1 MNYENQICPG
11 CGAPLLPG
19 EDIVVCPDCATPQHR
34 ACYNK
39 LGSCVNGYLHASGY
53 IWQPDAPDAPVNEAE
68 APDVNGGENTTF
80 AGEYKQ
86 EPTEGL
92 YCPMCGTKNEP
103 GAYVCRECR
112 SPMPVGM
119 NHGFPFPPVSAFP
132 HQSPYLRGTGLTDDD
147 EIGGFK
153 AAEIA
158 VYLKSYQRKF
168 IPKFKRFSD
177 GGIKASWNWGA
188 FFLSPFYFF
197 YRRMLKA
204 GLAFFGVFV
213 AISLIITPILEKDSA
228 LYISVYNEV
237 FEEMTEGK
245 AAMSTEQQQRLYN
258 AMVMTG
264 KTLSKDPKFLACSG
278 AFVLAHIISALFAD
292 YFCYAKTLK
301 DIRIV
306 RENTREEI
314 PLRVVLYNVGGTS
327 VINFICSYFLFS
339 IVCRMLMS
347 LAERLI
353 S

>member
-11 CGAPLLPG
+11 CNQPLLPG
-19 EDIVVCPDCATPQHR
+19 EDIVVCPECATPQHR
-34 ACYNK
+34 ACYDK

-53 IWQPDAPDAPVNEAE
+53 IWQPDSPDAPVYEDSTPE
-68 APDVNGGENTTF
+68 TESVTY

-86 EPTEGL
+86 EATEGL
-92 YCPMCGTKNEP
+92 FCPMCGTKNEP
-103 GAYVCRECR
+103 GAFACKNCHN
-112 SPMPVGM
+112 PMPVGM
-119 NHGFPFPPVSAFP
+119 NANIPFPFNNTPFP

-153 AAEIA
+153 AADIA
-158 VYLKSYQRKF
+158 VYLKNYQRKF
-168 IPKFKRFSD
+168 IPKFKRFSE
-177 GGIKASWNWGA
+177 GGLKASWNWGA

-204 GLAFFGVFV
+204 GLAFFGIFI

-237 FEEMTEGK
+237 YDEMTENRG
-245 AAMSTEQQQRLYN
+245 AMSAEQQQKLYN

-264 KTLSKDPKFLACSG
+264 KTLSKDPKFLACAG
-278 AFVLAHIISALFAD
+278 AFVLAHIISGLFAD
-292 YFCYAKTLK
+292 YFCYTKTLK
-301 DIRIV
+301 DIRLV

-339 IVCRMLMS
+339 LACRLLMS
-347 LAERLI
+347 LAEKLI
-353 S
+353 T

>member
-1 MNYENQICPG
+1 MNYENQICAG
-11 CGAPLLPG
+11 CNQPLLPG
-19 EDIVVCPDCATPQHR
+19 EDIVVCPVCATPQHR

-53 IWQPDAPDAPVNEAE
+53 IWQPDSPDAPVIEE
-68 APDVNGGENTTF
+68 VPSPDESNTTLGGEYR
-80 AGEYKQ
+80 EQ
-86 EPTEGL
+86 PTEGL
-92 YCPMCGTKNEP
+92 FCPMCGTKNEP
-103 GAYVCRECR
+103 GAFVCRNCR
-112 SPMPVGM
+112 SIMPVGT
-119 NHGFPFPPVSAFP
+119 GSPGAFPFSTPFP

-153 AAEIA
+153 AADIA
-158 VYLKSYQRKF
+158 VYLKNYQRKF

-204 GLAFFGVFV
+204 GIAFFGIFV

-237 FEEMTEGK
+237 YGEMSENKG
-245 AAMSTEQQQRLYN
+245 AMSAEQQQKLYN
-258 AMVMTG
+258 AMVMTAR
-264 KTLSKDPKFLACSG
+264 TLSKDPKFIACAA
-278 AFVLAHIISALFAD
+278 AFVIVHIISALFAD
-292 YFCYAKTLK
+292 YFCYSKTLR
-301 DIRIV
+301 DISLV

-327 VINFICSYFLFS
+327 AISFICSYILFS
-339 IVCRMLMS
+339 LICRLLMS
-347 LAERLI
+347 FAEKLI
-353 S
+353 V